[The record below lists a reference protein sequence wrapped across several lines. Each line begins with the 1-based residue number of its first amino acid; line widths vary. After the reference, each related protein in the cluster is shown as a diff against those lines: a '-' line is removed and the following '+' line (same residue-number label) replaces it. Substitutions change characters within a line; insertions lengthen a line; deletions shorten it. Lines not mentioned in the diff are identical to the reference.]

1 MTSDLGYPPDLEP
14 AIKDELAVLASIEAR
29 YADELARLERSGSQS
44 SAKAHLRKQLDLRRN
59 SAREPHVLRLADLHE
74 QMLQSTL
81 WRGGTR
87 H

>member
-14 AIKDELAVLASIEAR
+14 AIQDELAVLASIEAC
-29 YADELARLERSGSQS
+29 YADALARLERSGSQS
-44 SAKAHLRKQLDLRRN
+44 SAKAHLRKQLELRRN
-59 SAREPHVLRLADLHE
+59 SAREPHVPRLADLHE